1 LETLGVRIPPT
12 ALIIMEN
19 KEFNLSEKIIL
30 YNYAIEVDDV
40 KEFINKLKEEF
51 RYSALFTGK
60 FIIKEIDKLAGE
72 ELNGSK

>member
-1 LETLGVRIPPT
+1 METLGVRIPPT

>member
-1 LETLGVRIPPT
+1 
-12 ALIIMEN
+12 ME

-72 ELNGSK
+72 ELI